1 MALLGRP
8 LDVPIRREVTH
19 SDGTD
24 AASRPRPF
32 CNPLLSDKPNRAG
45 ELQGGRA
52 RSCTTG
58 DQGYGALP
66 LRNPCSTHEQLHQ
79 VASSNPPG
87 PILAEQQHG
96 RSKYL
101 ASPRKEVR
109 S

>member
-8 LDVPIRREVTH
+8 LDAPIRREVMH

-32 CNPLLSDKPNRAG
+32 YNLLLSDKPNRAG

-58 DQGYGALP
+58 HQGYGALT
-66 LRNPCSTHEQLHQ
+66 LRNPCGAHEQLHQ
-79 VASSNPPG
+79 VASSNSPW
-87 PILAEQQHG
+87 PILTEQQHG